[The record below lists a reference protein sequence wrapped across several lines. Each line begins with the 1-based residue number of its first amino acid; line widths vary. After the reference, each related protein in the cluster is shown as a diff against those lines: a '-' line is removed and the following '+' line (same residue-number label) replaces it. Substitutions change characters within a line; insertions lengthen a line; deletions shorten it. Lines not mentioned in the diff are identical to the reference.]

1 MYPWRFVDFRHS
13 GRQAPLTVLPSEN
26 ASTSS
31 VSSRKQSE
39 LLAHG
44 AFNNGLVRDVNVLQ
58 DELALVTGASGG
70 IGGAISTALA
80 KHSARLILMGR
91 TSAKLL
97 ACAEGLRSF
106 TSSVEA
112 CACDLT
118 KAEEIEG
125 ACAHISDKHGRLD
138 ILIHCAGV
146 IQHGNLADAPLVS
159 MDLQYAVNVRGPL
172 LLTQRLLPLLKKP
185 RGHIVFIN
193 SSAGLNAR
201 PNAGQYSA
209 TKHAFKAL
217 ADSLRDEVNPEGI
230 RISSVFPGRT
240 ATAPISTLHEKEGRD
255 FKPELLLQPEDVASV
270 VLNILT
276 LPWTAEVTN
285 VSIRPMLK
293 SY

>member
-1 MYPWRFVDFRHS
+1 
-13 GRQAPLTVLPSEN
+13 
-26 ASTSS
+26 
-31 VSSRKQSE
+31 VSILR
-39 LLAHG
+39 
-44 AFNNGLVRDVNVLQ
+44 

-80 KHSARLILMGR
+80 KHSARLIVMGR
-91 TSAKLL
+91 DGVKLQ

-118 KAEEIEG
+118 KADEIERT
-125 ACAHISDKHGRLD
+125 CAHISDKYGRLD
-138 ILIHCAGV
+138 ILVHCAGV
-146 IQHGNLADAPLVS
+146 IQYGNLADAPLVS

-172 LLTQRLLPLLKKP
+172 LLTQQLLPLLKKP
-185 RGHIVFIN
+185 RGQILFIN
-193 SSAGLNAR
+193 SSTGLNAR

-217 ADSLRDEVNPEGI
+217 ADALRDEVNSQGV

-240 ATAPISTLHEKEGRD
+240 ATALTRTLHEKEGRD
-255 FKPELLLQPEDVASV
+255 FAPELLLQPEDVASV
-270 VLNILT
+270 VLSILT

-285 VSIRPMLK
+285 VSVRPMLK